1 MTGYTLRNTKGYTV
15 ATSVR
20 QTTPRRKLRR
30 QPAANG
36 RRRMAAAAPGVAYEQ
51 MVPRTAR
58 RRRWR
63 NNSRV
68 RPSLLTL
75 KRVATSGRWFSL
87 ALLALCVASLL
98 LIGLD
103 EDFYLTQI
111 PVEGVSAIPPAEIVA
126 ASGLAGAHIFAVNP
140 AQAAEAIGDLPG
152 VISATV
158 TLNWPNQAHIR
169 VGEDAP
175 LAVWEQAGQRYWV
188 GQDGRLIPARLE
200 VTGLLLIRS
209 EAPPAVEELGFV
221 PPDVLAGALQLR
233 QLRPNI
239 DRLTY
244 RPANG
249 LVFQDGRGWQAYFGT
264 GTNMRQKLV
273 VYETLVEELLARQVT
288 PDYVSVSKETK
299 PYYRAR

>member
-1 MTGYTLRNTKGYTV
+1 M

-20 QTTPRRKLRR
+20 RTRQAQKRRR
-30 QPAANG
+30 QPALND
-36 RRRMAAAAPGVAYEQ
+36 RRRTAAVAPGVASERI
-51 MVPRTAR
+51 VPRTAR

-68 RPSLLTL
+68 RAPLLTL
-75 KRVATSGRWFSL
+75 KRVITSSRWLSL
-87 ALLALCVASLL
+87 ALLVLCVTALVVV
-98 LIGLD
+98 GTD
-103 EDFYLTQI
+103 EDFYLTLI

-140 AQAAEAIGDLPG
+140 AQAAEAIGELPG

-175 LAVWEQAGQRYWV
+175 VAIWEQAGENYWV
-188 GQDGRLIPARLE
+188 GKDGRLIPARVE
-200 VTGLLLIRS
+200 AQGLLHIRS
-209 EAPPAVEELGFV
+209 EAPPAVADLGFV
-221 PPDVLAGALQLR
+221 PRDVLVGALQLR

-239 DRLTY
+239 DLLTY

-249 LVFQDGRGWQAYFGT
+249 LIFQDGRGWQVYFGT
-264 GTNMRQKLV
+264 GTNMQQKLV
-273 VYETLVEELLARQVT
+273 VYETLVEDLLARQIT
-288 PDYVSVSKETK
+288 PEFISVSKETK
-299 PYYRAR
+299 PYYRARGG